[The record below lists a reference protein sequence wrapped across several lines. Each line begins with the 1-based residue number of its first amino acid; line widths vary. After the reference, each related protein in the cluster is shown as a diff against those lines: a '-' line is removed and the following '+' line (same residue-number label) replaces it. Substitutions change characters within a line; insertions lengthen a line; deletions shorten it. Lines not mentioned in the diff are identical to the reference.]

1 MQTFDNRIVYLRLL
15 ASRWLWDIRQLYWM
29 FTLSAPAAY
38 HRKTYTVILKTNS
51 SLKYAYS
58 SIFIVVKSFTLKPVT
73 FPQLKER
80 EWKGKSK
87 RDVSVRMHLTYTH
100 THTQDVPLWYP
111 MAPLWIRLVIC
122 CSNGQAPPSCC
133 QLLDWNGL
141 LGFWLKLQTCS
152 RSAVWTHTHTL
163 LSGDRLSVWTHCN
176 SLSDC
181 LSIVFQRSHQEV
193 PRHWPSQEVRQY
205 EGEFQDQI
213 IIGIRFQKCLLSQA
227 ILKHYMRTDTQY

>member
-15 ASRWLWDIRQLYWM
+15 ASRWLWDIRQLYWK

-80 EWKGKSK
+80 EWKGKSE

-100 THTQDVPLWYP
+100 THTHRMYRSGTPWHLYESVWLSVVP
-111 MAPLWIRLVIC
+111 MAKLLHLVVSFWIETDFLA
-122 CSNGQAPPSCC
+122 S
-133 QLLDWNGL
+133 DWNCRPAVDL
-141 LGFWLKLQTCS
+141 LS
-152 RSAVWTHTHTL
+152 EHTHTHCCLEIDCQCELIVTL
-163 LSGDRLSVWTHCN
+163 SLTVFLLFSRDLIKKFLVIDRARRLGNMKVSFK
-176 SLSDC
+176 
-181 LSIVFQRSHQEV
+181 I
-193 PRHWPSQEVRQY
+193 
-205 EGEFQDQI
+205 
-213 IIGIRFQKCLLSQA
+213 K
-227 ILKHYMRTDTQY
+227 

>member
-15 ASRWLWDIRQLYWM
+15 ASRWLWDIRQLYWK

-80 EWKGKSK
+80 EWKGKSE

-100 THTQDVPLWYP
+100 THTHTGCTALVPHGTF
-111 MAPLWIRLVIC
+111 M
-122 CSNGQAPPSCC
+122 SPSGY
-133 QLLDWNGL
+133 LLFQWP
-141 LGFWLKLQTCS
+141 S
-152 RSAVWTHTHTL
+152 SSIL
-163 LSGDRLSVWTHCN
+163 LSAFGLKRTSW
-176 SLSDC
+176 
-181 LSIVFQRSHQEV
+181 
-193 PRHWPSQEVRQY
+193 
-205 EGEFQDQI
+205 
-213 IIGIRFQKCLLSQA
+213 LLTETADLQ
-227 ILKHYMRTDTQY
+227 